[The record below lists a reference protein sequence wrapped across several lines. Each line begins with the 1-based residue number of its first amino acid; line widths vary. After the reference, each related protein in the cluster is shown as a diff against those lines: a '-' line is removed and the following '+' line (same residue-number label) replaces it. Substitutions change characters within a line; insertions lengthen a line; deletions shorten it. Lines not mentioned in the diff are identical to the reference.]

1 MFEPLSRENIQQIVK
16 IQLAA
21 ITKQLAEAGFT
32 IEITEAAT
40 DWLGQLGYDPQFG
53 ARPLK
58 RVLQK
63 KVLNELSKKIL
74 NGEIKKDSTIIV
86 DAFNN
91 EIVFRN

>member
-1 MFEPLSRENIQQIVK
+1 
-16 IQLAA
+16 
-21 ITKQLAEAGFT
+21 
-32 IEITEAAT
+32 
-40 DWLGQLGYDPQFG
+40 
-53 ARPLK
+53 LK